1 MGYTQRLL
9 WFIAQLPRPESEIL
23 YTFGELFAGE
33 MAWSRGMML
42 HDFCGL
48 SFDKKYSTM
57 AEDYMHTDFLTPFG
71 FLRVLTHIMQM
82 HQN

>member
-1 MGYTQRLL
+1 
-9 WFIAQLPRPESEIL
+9 
-23 YTFGELFAGE
+23 